1 MWFLW
6 FEFIVCSGV
15 IVFCGTLLAKY
26 GDIIAEKTGLGR
38 AWIGLILMASV
49 TSLPELITGI
59 SSVTIANT
67 PDIALG
73 DIMGSCVFNLFIIA
87 IMDILHGPG
96 PIFYRAAPG
105 HLLSAGF
112 GIILIGLTSI
122 SIMANDNIPALGHIG
137 LYTPAIMLI
146 YAIGIRGIFLFEKK
160 KIAAFVGEV
169 AQAAQYQH
177 ISTGDAVIKY
187 ILNAVFIIGAA
198 TWLPFIGD
206 SLAKETG
213 LGQSFVGT
221 IFIATTTSLPEV
233 AVSIAALKIGAAD
246 MAIAN
251 LFGSNMFNIFIL
263 AIDDIFYIR
272 GPLLSDISI
281 NHAITGLVAILMT
294 GIAVAGLSY
303 RLEKKTFLR
312 IGWDAAAIFLAYLLN
327 IFLIYSLRG
336 QG

>member
-6 FEFIVCSGV
+6 FEFIICSGV

-67 PDIALG
+67 PNIALG

-96 PIFYRAAPG
+96 PIFYRAEPG
-105 HLLSAGF
+105 HILSAGF

-122 SIMANDNIPALGHIG
+122 SILSNDRIPAFGHIG

-160 KIAAFVGEV
+160 KITAFVDGM
-169 AQAAQYQH
+169 AQAVQYEH
-177 ISTGDAVIKY
+177 IPTREAVVKY
-187 ILNAVFIIGAA
+187 ILNAIVIIGAA

-206 SLAKETG
+206 SMAKATG
-213 LGQSFVGT
+213 LGQSFIGT
-221 IFIATTTSLPEV
+221 MFIATTTSLPELT
-233 AVSIAALKIGAAD
+233 VSIAALKIGAAD

-251 LFGSNMFNIFIL
+251 LFGSNMFNIVIL
-263 AIDDIFYIR
+263 AIDDIFYIK
-272 GPLLSDISI
+272 GPLLSDIST